1 MIKPIAKFLL
11 FMISF
16 TIPFWAI
23 GGYLLYQGFTSSPTA
38 LTDDGYNLKTFL
50 FGMGGLFTAI
60 PFVFIFISLIIAL
73 RKRNK
78 IKEMITYGKQGTA
91 KILKMSD
98 TGVTIND
105 NPRVKLELEIS
116 IPNYPTYLAQKTL
129 VIPIINI
136 PQVQPGLTVDI
147 LADPEDK
154 YNEDRIGLILK

>member
-1 MIKPIAKFLL
+1 MMIRAIGLMFLFNIPFLL
-11 FMISF
+11 
-16 TIPFWAI
+16 
-23 GGYLLYQGFTSSPTA
+23 GGAGLIYWGYITEAKS
-38 LTDDGYNLKTFL
+38 LTDNESPKLIFYVF
-50 FGMGGLFTAI
+50 GGLVISI
-60 PFVFIFISLIIAL
+60 PLLISLVSIRRAVK
-73 RKRNK
+73 KRNR

-116 IPNYPTYLAQKTL
+116 IPNYPTYFAQKTL
-129 VIPIINI
+129 VIPIINL
-136 PQVQPGLTVDI
+136 PQVQPGLTVEV